1 MGIYLGHV
9 KGYNIAS
16 FGGALMDVFDGRQ
29 LTAAR
34 ALADLSLAELARDA
48 QVTICTV
55 HRLEVG
61 GTAHVSE
68 KRRHG
73 HVSREIW
80 QRLLSTLARHGG
92 EARP

>member
-1 MGIYLGHV
+1 
-9 KGYNIAS
+9 
-16 FGGALMDVFDGRQ
+16 MDVFDGRQ

-34 ALADLSLAELARDA
+34 ALADLSLAALAKDA
-48 QVTICTV
+48 QVTIRTV

-80 QRLLSTLARHGG
+80 QRLVSSLARHGVEPSPKALKSAAAPAG
-92 EARP
+92 